1 MGKDEV
7 VACERTPRKGGKCSQ
22 EMPDVFDVHGPVGG
36 PGGLA
41 RGPTARIDVSGPLPL
56 LDARLGWDPCQ
67 MKKALIFVAVLAGV
81 GGLVK
86 RFAPELG
93 KMDWEKRFEA
103 MPDNA
108 PPKWM
113 FRNITAIR
121 DNTDRIL
128 ELLEGRSAEDAVS
141 GLSNERGAGG

>member
-1 MGKDEV
+1 
-7 VACERTPRKGGKCSQ
+7 
-22 EMPDVFDVHGPVGG
+22 
-36 PGGLA
+36 
-41 RGPTARIDVSGPLPL
+41 
-56 LDARLGWDPCQ
+56 

-81 GGLVK
+81 GVLVK

-141 GLSNERGAGG
+141 GSSNERGAGG